1 MKHEK
6 QCLRNILI
14 ISGDPPVITEA
25 PLDSIE
31 ERGNSVTFSCTA
43 EGNGTLNITWRL
55 PSGEEVFTGINME
68 KDWRINSSLTV
79 DDISGDDGGNYT
91 CIAGNEAGCSEANA
105 TLSVRLYTNEALV
118 MPILTTT
125 NGTVERL
132 FCPIEGFPVDYIW
145 QRGMEPSGSRN
156 MTSGSGSSSGSS
168 GNMASGSG
176 SSSGSS
182 GNMTSES
189 GNSSSSGSMEPSSMS
204 GNMSG
209 SGLTPEDS
217 SAFGN
222 ISGSGLMNTSGLTPD
237 DTSASGN
244 NISGNSSD
252 SDTGDEL
259 EYTTINFGRVLE
271 FDPAMFGDEGVYRCV
286 ATSELGETLISDPTT
301 VTSE

>member
-1 MKHEK
+1 M
-6 QCLRNILI
+6 CLLQVYQFYTDCLT
-14 ISGDPPVITEA
+14 DPPVITEA

-55 PSGEEVFTGINME
+55 PSGEEVFTEINME
-68 KDWRINSSLTV
+68 EDWRVNSSLTV

-91 CIAGNEAGCSEANA
+91 CIASNETGCSEANA
-105 TLSVRLYTNEALV
+105 TLSVRLYTNETLV
-118 MPILTTT
+118 MPLLTAT

-132 FCPIEGFPVDYIW
+132 FCPIEGFPVEYIW
-145 QRGMEPSGSRN
+145 ERGMEPSGSGNMTASGSGN
-156 MTSGSGSSSGSS
+156 MTSGSG
-168 GNMASGSG
+168 
-176 SSSGSS
+176 
-182 GNMTSES
+182 
-189 GNSSSSGSMEPSSMS
+189 NSSDSGSMEPSSMR

-217 SAFGN
+217 SASGN
-222 ISGSGLMNTSGLTPD
+222 MSGSGVTNTSGLTPD
-237 DTSASGN
+237 NTSASGN

-259 EYTTINFGRVLE
+259 EYTTISFGRVLE

-301 VTSE
+301 VTSK